1 MVMQCSKCYIRK
13 NTFRGVIH
21 TLDIRRI
28 CPVTPLDRI
37 TEQYEE
43 SFSYSVLKL
52 VIPYRVP
59 SCVRQ

>member
-1 MVMQCSKCYIRK
+1 MYYMYYIRK
-13 NTFRGVIH
+13 NTFRGVIY

-28 CPVTPLDRI
+28 CPVTPPDHI